1 MDSRPR
7 QPVARRFG
15 LLVLILLGLGLLGVV
30 VYVMATDTATSA
42 LDTEVVVEEPEL
54 DTARPPNFVFPTTAR
69 SYDPLLNA
77 FIDRFASACLSG
89 KYSEFRLMYT
99 RKLEPPAEK
108 AFVTM
113 FNAVKEIRVIRL
125 DKLPPLKAFP
135 GQAYRLV
142 AECELHD
149 FAVRNGKKSRRIQVA
164 VLFENGQWVMA
175 PLPRGS
181 SEQLDA
187 LLAGTT
193 RPADE
198 DSDLE

>member
-1 MDSRPR
+1 METRPR

-15 LLVLILLGLGLLGVV
+15 LLALILLGLGLLSVV
-30 VYVMATDTATSA
+30 AYVMATDSA
-42 LDTEVVVEEPEL
+42 SSPLDLEVNLTEPPLDTGR
-54 DTARPPNFVFPTTAR
+54 APNFVFPTTSR

-99 RKLEPPAEK
+99 RRLDPPSDR
-108 AFVTM
+108 AFVSM
-113 FNAVKEIRVIRL
+113 FNAVKEIRIIRL

-135 GQAYRLV
+135 GSAYRLV
-142 AECELHD
+142 GECELQD
-149 FAVRNGKKSRRIQVA
+149 FATRNGQKTRRIQIA

-187 LLAGTT
+187 LLSGTSQ
-193 RPADE
+193 PADE